1 MAGSTMLS
9 IPSWQVHRTMSPNSF
24 RLAIVAAVVLV
35 SVLGVIAFSAVV
47 ASELTDRSVLLLGV
61 ILGFLGP
68 TVVALLNLLRIDA
81 VSAKVE
87 DVHHDMLNGGL
98 RNNVKKAIS
107 EDRHEKANRDAAKQ
121 GWEGLAKRGIQR
133 PPRVEPDEQP

>member
-1 MAGSTMLS
+1 MLS
-9 IPSWQVHRTMSPNSF
+9 IPSWQVHRTMSANSF

-35 SVLGVIAFSAVV
+35 SVLGVVAFAAVV
-47 ASELTDRSVLLLGV
+47 ASDLSDRSGLLLAS

-68 TVVALLNLLRIDA
+68 TVIALLNLLRIDA
-81 VSAKVE
+81 VSSKVE

-107 EDRHEKANRDAAKQ
+107 EDRHEKANRDAAKL
-121 GWEGLAKRGIQR
+121 GWEGLEKRGIQR
-133 PPRVEPDEQP
+133 PPRASPDEQP